1 MIMCIT
7 TKEAA
12 MSATDLPKKLDA
24 LLGSGMTYKAIAER
38 AKCDISTIFRIRN
51 GQIINPSYIAGKAI
65 DLMHD
70 ELSRPVKSSAKK
82 TAA

>member
-1 MIMCIT
+1 
-7 TKEAA
+7 

-51 GQIINPSYIAGKAI
+51 GQISNPSYMAGKAI

-70 ELSRPVKSSAKK
+70 ELARPAKSPAKK
-82 TAA
+82 SAA

>member
-1 MIMCIT
+1 
-7 TKEAA
+7 

-51 GQIINPSYIAGKAI
+51 GQISNPSYVAGTAI
-65 DLMHD
+65 DQMHA
-70 ELSRPVKSSAKK
+70 ELAKNAKHSIKKS
-82 TAA
+82 AA

>member
-1 MIMCIT
+1 MIMCIS

-12 MSATDLPKKLDA
+12 MGATDLPNKLTA
-24 LLGSGMTYKAIAER
+24 LLGSGLTYKAIAER

-51 GQIINPSYIAGKAI
+51 GQISNPSYVAGSAI
-65 DLMHD
+65 DQMHA
-70 ELSRPVKSSAKK
+70 ELTKPRKKNAKT

>member
-38 AKCDISTIFRIRN
+38 ARCDISTIFRIRN
-51 GQIINPSYIAGKAI
+51 GQISNPSYIAGKAI
-65 DLMHD
+65 DLMH
-70 ELSRPVKSSAKK
+70 EEMAKAARSSVKK

>member
-1 MIMCIT
+1 
-7 TKEAA
+7 

-24 LLGSGMTYKAIAER
+24 LLGSGWTYKVIAER

-51 GQIINPSYIAGKAI
+51 GQISNPSYVAGIAI
-65 DLMHD
+65 DQMHD
-70 ELSRPVKSSAKK
+70 ELAKNLKAASKK